1 MLEAG
6 YRILETGGSEEMYDR
21 IIFCIHAPDALRVL
35 GTEATHDEQRVLE
48 AFQYIH
54 RYFYLHYCVILY

>member
-54 RYFYLHYCVILY
+54 RYF